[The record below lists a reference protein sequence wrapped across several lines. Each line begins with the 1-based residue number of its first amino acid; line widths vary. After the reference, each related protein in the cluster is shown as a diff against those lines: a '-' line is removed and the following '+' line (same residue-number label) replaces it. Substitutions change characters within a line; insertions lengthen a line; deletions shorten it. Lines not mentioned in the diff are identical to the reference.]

1 MNGSVLPMCVFVMEG
16 EWKEGGCWVTEYLET
31 HVFLLLL
38 NHDQRAA
45 PPPPP
50 PPPPPPTT
58 PPPPSSFYYLIMTR
72 EQPPPPPPPTHTC
85 TPTNPGRGKGKQKG
99 CPDTTFLCLV
109 QTVVMHFIS
118 FSLFVLLARK
128 TLIPLLHT
136 EKFSLDLFISTWPRN
151 VVYCYLSRPVFILL
165 HFNRTRWQHIQ
176 TLNESPK
183 SLGLFL

>member
-16 EWKEGGCWVTEYLET
+16 EWKKGGFWVTEYLET

-38 NHDQRAA
+38 NHDQRVA
-45 PPPPP
+45 PPP
-50 PPPPPPTT
+50 T
-58 PPPPSSFYYLIMTR
+58 PL
-72 EQPPPPPPPTHTC
+72 THTC

>member
-31 HVFLLLL
+31 HVF
-38 NHDQRAA
+38 QRAA
-45 PPPPP
+45 
-50 PPPPPPTT
+50 
-58 PPPPSSFYYLIMTR
+58 
-72 EQPPPPPPPTHTC
+72 PPPTHTC

>member
-45 PPPPP
+45 PPP
-50 PPPPPPTT
+50 
-58 PPPPSSFYYLIMTR
+58 S
-72 EQPPPPPPPTHTC
+72 PTHTC